1 MRYNRILQIASTI
14 YYHADSK
21 IVVCVDSFTYFLL
34 LHCWGCLMHKPKT
47 NQPTKTK
54 KKTGNFNRGKCLGLP
69 LTGFDMLVKIN
80 SVFTNGQAAN
90 EKTCQTL
97 LKWLTGN

>member
-1 MRYNRILQIASTI
+1 
-14 YYHADSK
+14 
-21 IVVCVDSFTYFLL
+21 
-34 LHCWGCLMHKPKT
+34 MHTPKT

-80 SVFTNGQAAN
+80 SIFTNGQAAN

-97 LKWLTGN
+97 LNWLTGNWKLNLQYKFYVTEVEFL

>member
-1 MRYNRILQIASTI
+1 
-14 YYHADSK
+14 
-21 IVVCVDSFTYFLL
+21 
-34 LHCWGCLMHKPKT
+34 MHTPKT

-80 SVFTNGQAAN
+80 SIFTNGQAAN

-97 LKWLTGN
+97 LNWLTGN